1 MLVMNCPNC
10 GMQAQVPQGVPNYL
24 CTYCH
29 RTFNVGG
36 QAAPVVVVR
45 PVTYTSGWSLYW
57 TIRLGILAVVA
68 LISLG
73 GWVYYKVT
81 GHKNAAMA
89 ALDDDDDDDDWTGS
103 KPLSCSGNDVY
114 TVSGVKA
121 TFTSGTAI
129 DASGNCKVTCKN
141 CTLKAPTAVQAGG
154 NAQVTLVGGSVDGD
168 TSIVASGNGKVDVQG
183 ATVTGKTDKSGN
195 GAITGLPAAPASAA
209 SSAHVAAAT
218 PAPSAAPHASPKPA
232 GKKK

>member
-10 GMQAQVPQGVPNYL
+10 GMQAQVPQGVSSYL

-29 RTFNVGG
+29 RSFNVGG
-36 QAAPVVVVR
+36 GGGPVVVVR

-57 TIRLGILAVVA
+57 TLRLGIFAVVA
-68 LISLG
+68 LVSLG
-73 GWVYYKVT
+73 GWIYYKVT

-89 ALDDDDDDDDWTGS
+89 AMDDDDDDDDWNGS
-103 KPLSCSGNDVY
+103 KPLSCAGNDNY
-114 TVSGVKA
+114 NLSGVKA
-121 TFTSGTAI
+121 TFTSGVAI

-141 CTLKAPTAVQAGG
+141 CTIKAPTAVQAGG
-154 NAQVTLVGGSVDGD
+154 NAQITLVGGTVDGD

-183 ATVTGKTDKSGN
+183 ATVTGKIDKSGN
-195 GAITGLPAAPASAA
+195 GTITGVTPPPAA
-209 SSAHVAAAT
+209 SSAHVAAAA
-218 PAPSAAPHASPKPA
+218 PAASPSHAPAKPA

>member
-1 MLVMNCPNC
+1 
-10 GMQAQVPQGVPNYL
+10 MQAQVPQGVSTYL

-29 RTFNVGG
+29 HNFNVGHG
-36 QAAPVVVVR
+36 GPVVVVR

-57 TIRLGILAVVA
+57 TIRLGIFALVA
-68 LISLG
+68 LVSLG
-73 GWVYYKVT
+73 GWIYYKIT

-89 ALDDDDDDDDWTGS
+89 AMDDDDDDDDDWTGS
-103 KPLSCSGNDVY
+103 KPLSCGGNDVVN
-114 TVSGVKA
+114 VSGVKA
-121 TFTSGTAI
+121 TFTSGIAI

-154 NAQVTLVGGSVDGD
+154 NAQITLVGGSVEGD

-183 ATVTGKTDKSGN
+183 ATVTGPTNKSAN
-195 GAITGLPAAPASAA
+195 GTITGVAPPPAA
-209 SSAHVAAAT
+209 SSAHVAAAAA
-218 PAPSAAPHASPKPA
+218 PAAPSHAPAAKPSA